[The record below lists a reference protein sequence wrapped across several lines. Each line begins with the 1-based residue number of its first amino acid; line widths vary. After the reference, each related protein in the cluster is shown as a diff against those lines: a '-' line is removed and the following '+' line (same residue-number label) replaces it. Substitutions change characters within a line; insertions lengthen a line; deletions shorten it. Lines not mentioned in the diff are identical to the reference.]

1 MKEKL
6 RELPIVIQKQVI
18 IRYGAAAVSLI
29 LLVVS
34 LLMAEDPYLPISLAL
49 ICVFFV
55 FSASQLLYLALS
67 GHLIEISG
75 ECIKVERT
83 PIRRRPKALY
93 LQIESQVVRLQ
104 ITGKQRVV
112 DAGDQVTVYVSDNAP
127 VYENEGCQQL
137 SGYLAISIQRGHEL
151 Q

>member
-6 RELPIVIQKQVI
+6 RELPIAIQKQVI
-18 IRYGAAAVSLI
+18 IRYGVAAVSLI

-34 LLMAEDPYLPISLAL
+34 LLMAEDPYLSLSLAL
-49 ICVFFV
+49 ICVFFL

-83 PIRRRPKALY
+83 PIRRRLKTIY
-93 LQIESQVVRLQ
+93 LKVETQVVRLQ
-104 ITGKQRVV
+104 ITGKQRDV

-137 SGYLAISIQRGHEL
+137 SGYLTISIQRGYEL

>member
-6 RELPIVIQKQVI
+6 KGLPMTIQKQVI

-29 LLVVS
+29 LLVIS
-34 LLMAEDPYLPISLAL
+34 LLMAENPYLPLSLAL
-49 ICVFFV
+49 IFAFFL
-55 FSASQLLYLALS
+55 FSASHLLYLALS
-67 GHLIEISG
+67 GHLVEISG

-83 PIRRRPKALY
+83 PIRRRLKVLY
-93 LQIESQVVRLQ
+93 LQVETQVGRLQ
-104 ITGKQRVV
+104 STGTQRDV

-137 SGYLAISIQRGHEL
+137 SGCLAISIQRGHEL

>member
-6 RELPIVIQKQVI
+6 RELPIAIQKQVI

-34 LLMAEDPYLPISLAL
+34 LLIAEDPYLPISLAL
-49 ICVFFV
+49 ICVFFL
-55 FSASQLLYLALS
+55 FSASQLLYLAFS

-83 PIRRRPKALY
+83 PIRRRPKTIY
-93 LQIESQVVRLQ
+93 LKVETQVVRLQ
-104 ITGKQRVV
+104 ITGKQR
-112 DAGDQVTVYVSDNAP
+112 DIEPGDLVTVYASDSAP
-127 VYENEGCQQL
+127 VYENEGYQQL
-137 SGYLAISIQRGHEL
+137 GGYLAISIQRGHEL

>member
-6 RELPIVIQKQVI
+6 RELPIAIQKQVI

-34 LLMAEDPYLPISLAL
+34 LLMAEDPYLPLSLAL
-49 ICVFFV
+49 ICVFFL

-67 GHLIEISG
+67 GHLIE
-75 ECIKVERT
+75 IKVERT

-93 LQIESQVVRLQ
+93 LQIEPQVVRLQ
-104 ITGKQRVV
+104 ITGKQRDV

-137 SGYLAISIQRGHEL
+137 SGYLAISIQRGYEL